1 MGGALAPEKSDGAS
15 QVGFYIGNIICDDD
29 WRTRRWVQPWV
40 KSFYILNEF
49 LAHGVPAAGVI
60 LIAQG
65 VYKIVVFF
73 EGINNNNDVIILG
86 VKLEPA
92 YIVFVGDFAVVGGV
106 VAILAVKLLK
116 RLMEDEE

>member
-1 MGGALAPEKSDGAS
+1 
-15 QVGFYIGNIICDDD
+15 
-29 WRTRRWVQPWV
+29 
-40 KSFYILNEF
+40 
-49 LAHGVPAAGVI
+49 VPAAGVI